1 MTASRPFATG
11 SAVHSWDSQASA
23 TVSDVSHLHTEY
35 LEPPAYVRSPMP
47 PEVLSHPTHP
57 THVTQVPRFL
67 HPPLPAPELP
77 SPAGPAPWDPWTA
90 AMKEHLRAAQRLHEE
105 ADQLHHTL
113 TVSSAQANAAS
124 QRWFT
129 LMHTQQRTP
138 EHALVCAQLEGQILA
153 FSRQLASLRQ
163 RWTTCMTQA
172 REHEETARLMQPTS
186 YPRR

>member
-1 MTASRPFATG
+1 MTASRPFDAG
-11 SAVHSWDSQASA
+11 PVSALAVSRDSQASD

-35 LEPPAYVRSPMP
+35 LEPPAYVRSPMS
-47 PEVLSHPTHP
+47 PEVLSHPMHA
-57 THVTQVPRFL
+57 TQVPRFL

-77 SPAGPAPWDPWTA
+77 SPAGPDPWDPWTA
-90 AMKEHLRAAQRLHEE
+90 AIKEHLRAAQRLHEE
-105 ADQLHHTL
+105 ADQLHDTL
-113 TVSSAQANAAS
+113 TVYSGEANAVS

-138 EHALVCAQLEGQILA
+138 EHAVVYAQLENQILA

-172 REHEETARLMQPTS
+172 REYEDAARLM
-186 YPRR
+186 